1 MILSRLISRT
11 CLWVLRQSTHC
22 VNCLVFKLNGFDY
35 LDGFRTAGLI
45 GVYGRAGIVT
55 IGENVEINSAYWANP
70 IGGGKKTQFQLL
82 GGNITIGNS
91 VGLSNVSITSKTSV
105 TIGNKTMIGAGTV
118 IYDTDFHPIDPQR
131 RECFQEA
138 KSKPVI
144 IEENVFIGAH
154 CIILKGSHIGRNSV
168 VGAGSVVSA
177 NIPENEVWAG
187 NPARF
192 VRKI

>member
-1 MILSRLISRT
+1 M
-11 CLWVLRQSTHC
+11 Q
-22 VNCLVFKLNGFDY
+22 
-35 LDGFRTAGLI
+35 
-45 GVYGRAGIVT
+45 
-55 IGENVEINSAYWANP
+55 
-70 IGGGKKTQFQLL
+70 TQFQLL
-82 GGNITIGNS
+82 GGNIIIGDN
-91 VGLSNVSITSKTSV
+91 VGLSNVAITCKTGV
-105 TIGNKTMIGAGTV
+105 TIGNRTMIGAGTV

-144 IEENVFIGAH
+144 IEENVFVGAQ
-154 CIILKGSHIGRNSV
+154 CIILKGSCIGRNSV

>member
-1 MILSRLISRT
+1 M
-11 CLWVLRQSTHC
+11 
-22 VNCLVFKLNGFDY
+22 
-35 LDGFRTAGLI
+35 
-45 GVYGRAGIVT
+45 
-55 IGENVEINSAYWANP
+55 
-70 IGGGKKTQFQLL
+70 

-131 RECFQEA
+131 RDCYQKA

>member
-1 MILSRLISRT
+1 MILAKWFSRIYKWAVQPMTHLI
-11 CLWVLRQSTHC
+11 
-22 VNCLVFKLNGFDY
+22 NCLKFKMNGFCY
-35 LDGFRTAGLI
+35 SEGFETAGLI
-45 GVYGRAGIVT
+45 GIYGRTGTMALGK
-55 IGENVEINSAYWANP
+55 NVKINSVSWANP
-70 IGGGKKTQFQLL
+70 IGGSTQTQFQLL
-82 GGNITIGNS
+82 GGNIIIGDN
-91 VGLSNVSITSKTSV
+91 VGLSNVAITCKTGV
-105 TIGNKTMIGAGTV
+105 TIGNRTMIGAGTV

-144 IEENVFIGAH
+144 IEENVFVGAQ
-154 CIILKGSHIGRNSV
+154 CIILKGSCIGRNSV

>member
-70 IGGGKKTQFQLL
+70 IGGGK
-82 GGNITIGNS
+82 NP
-91 VGLSNVSITSKTSV
+91 V
-105 TIGNKTMIGAGTV
+105 
-118 IYDTDFHPIDPQR
+118 PI
-131 RECFQEA
+131 
-138 KSKPVI
+138 
-144 IEENVFIGAH
+144 
-154 CIILKGSHIGRNSV
+154 IGRQYHHWKFCRTLKCINY
-168 VGAGSVVSA
+168 
-177 NIPENEVWAG
+177 
-187 NPARF
+187 
-192 VRKI
+192 